1 MRSEE
6 YAKFVHL
13 LALLST
19 MQRAVGLE
27 RANRKQLL
35 KILLISAEQRRGHYR
50 EDDVKNKSERKVD
63 LSEGSPNNER

>member
-1 MRSEE
+1 
-6 YAKFVHL
+6 
-13 LALLST
+13 

-35 KILLISAEQRRGHYR
+35 KILLISAEQRGGHYR